1 MKKASL
7 IFLLVAIMLFGFCT
21 YFHAVRNIG
30 GGIVRISTLELP
42 SFSETTPSESE
53 AVTISYPVDINTAT
67 QEQLMTLPGIGEEY
81 ARRIILYRQENGNF
95 TSPEDLLNVP
105 GIGQKRLD
113 AISEYIT
120 IGGTHENTGR

>member
-7 IFLLVAIMLFGFCT
+7 ICLLTAIILYGFCT
-21 YFHAVRNIG
+21 CFYVVRNTG
-30 GGIVRISTLELP
+30 GGVVRISTLQLP
-42 SFSETTPSESE
+42 SSYETAPPETET
-53 AVTISYPVDINTAT
+53 VTISYPIDINTAT

-81 ARRIILYRQENGNF
+81 AQRIIRYRQEHGSF
-95 TSPEDLLNVP
+95 SAMEDLLNIP